1 MEYWGLN
8 PGWLC
13 PREGSC
19 PLYYLSGLKKKL
31 QVKYNPK
38 MSSLNKDKS
47 DNTTLLSKKIDK
59 NGDCISKEEDI
70 INDSVNDN

>member
-1 MEYWGLN
+1 
-8 PGWLC
+8 
-13 PREGSC
+13 
-19 PLYYLSGLKKKL
+19 
-31 QVKYNPK
+31 

-70 INDSVNDN
+70 INDSVNDI